1 VELRKVFCGGFLGR
15 ALKLG
20 AKKSRQPKMGGVFI
34 TQIMGTPQTYLFL
47 DVFFMVNNLNLVF
60 LVAKFKP
67 VFFIVLGAH
76 GNYQL

>member
-1 VELRKVFCGGFLGR
+1 
-15 ALKLG
+15 
-20 AKKSRQPKMGGVFI
+20 MGGVFI
-34 TQIMGTPQTYLFL
+34 TQIMGTPQTSLFL